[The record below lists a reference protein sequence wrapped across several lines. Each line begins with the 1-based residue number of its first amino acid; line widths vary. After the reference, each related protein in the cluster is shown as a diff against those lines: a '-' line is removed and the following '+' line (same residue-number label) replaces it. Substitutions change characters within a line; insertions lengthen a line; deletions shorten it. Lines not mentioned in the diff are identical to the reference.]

1 LIDGMSFYQFVATAV
16 AEILDAMNT
25 AGLSLERRE
34 RVNDAVFD
42 KIIRRRGREKPE
54 PEDRLP

>member
-1 LIDGMSFYQFVATAV
+1 LIDGMSFYQFVATDV

-25 AGLSLERRE
+25 AALSLERRK

-42 KIIRRRGREKPE
+42 KIIRRKGREKPE
-54 PEDRLP
+54 LEDRSP